1 MVKRLL
7 ASLAEHERADVLAV
21 ADEEGHTALELA
33 AASDCGDSE
42 GRMACVAALE
52 AALEAAARAEEL
64 RLAELDCWEGL
75 FGASAAAS
83 VECGLAGLATG
94 VGIALEAEAFTGTGE
109 GGGEG
114 SVAGDEPPEQEAVE
128 PPLPEAIPSPA
139 PPGKAHPPPA
149 SATGS
154 IRYPKRRRVQAG
166 AWWMSTMTT
175 FERGQPQHG
184 IDDAVKRQ

>member
-1 MVKRLL
+1 ML

-21 ADEEGHTALELA
+21 ADEEGRTALELA

-109 GGGEG
+109 GGGRG
-114 SVAGDEPPEQEAVE
+114 QG
-128 PPLPEAIPSPA
+128 
-139 PPGKAHPPPA
+139 G
-149 SATGS
+149 
-154 IRYPKRRRVQAG
+154 RRRASG
-166 AWWMSTMTT
+166 TGGRRA
-175 FERGQPQHG
+175 
-184 IDDAVKRQ
+184 AAA